1 MTTLLR
7 IAWRSLWRG
16 WRRSVIVVGAVT
28 VGLVACLFLVAFSNA
43 FVVQLVDTALETRLA
58 SVSIMAPGYAR
69 NPDVARNLPGDGRVI
84 AEAVERFPGAHASP
98 RLLADG
104 LIQSARTNSRIALA
118 GIEPERESL
127 VSMVG
132 RSFVAG
138 GFPGPGEGGGARRL
152 AEVAIGGELAER
164 LGVSVG
170 DKVVIHTP
178 GESGLGAFRVS
189 GIFRTASTSFDKT
202 MAFVRLAEAQ
212 RLLELPGRVT
222 EVAVALDDPERV
234 TALAA
239 FARVEVA
246 RALPGVEFEALTWR
260 EREPRLAA
268 MLELM
273 ANTRWIAYAAVFIGM
288 AFGIANALLMAVY
301 ERIRE
306 FGVLRSLGLP
316 ASHLVWLVLLESL
329 LLTLGGSALGLAIGV
344 PLVGWL
350 GQSGLDLSRFSAG
363 LNEFGIGAVLHL
375 RLATRDVESPLWIAV
390 VTALVAAAWPAW
402 KAARLRP
409 AEALRHV

>member
-1 MTTLLR
+1 MATLLR

-16 WRRSVIVVGAVT
+16 WRRSAIVVTAVT
-28 VGLVACLFLVAFSNA
+28 VGLVACLFLVSFSNA
-43 FVVQLVDTALETRLA
+43 FVEELISTAVETRLA
-58 SVSIMAPGYAR
+58 NVSVMAPGYAR
-69 NPDVARNLPGDGRVI
+69 NPDVQRNVPGNGVI
-84 AEAVERFPGAHASP
+84 AAVTERFPGAHASP
-98 RLLADG
+98 RLLGDG
-104 LIQSARTNSRIALA
+104 LIQSARKSSRIALA
-118 GIEPERESL
+118 GVEPERESL
-127 VSMVG
+127 VSVVG

-138 GFPGPGEGGGARRL
+138 GWPAPVSESGARRL
-152 AEVAIGGELAER
+152 GEVALGDALAEL
-164 LGVSVG
+164 LGVRVG

-189 GIFRTASTSFDKT
+189 GIFHTASSSFDKT
-202 MAFVRLAEAQ
+202 QVFVRLGEAQ
-212 RLLELPGRVT
+212 RLLEVPGRVT
-222 EVAVALDDPERV
+222 EVALALDDPDRAPE
-234 TALAA
+234 LAA
-239 FARVEVA
+239 FARAELS
-246 RALPGVEFEALTWR
+246 RALPGVDLDVLTWR

-316 ASHLVWLVLLESL
+316 ASQLVWLVLLESL
-329 LLTLGGSALGLAIGV
+329 MLTLGGAALGLALGV
-344 PLVGWL
+344 PLVTHL
-350 GQSGLDLSRFSAG
+350 GKAGLDLSRFSAG

-375 RLATRDVESPLWIAV
+375 RLNPGDLVSPLYIAL